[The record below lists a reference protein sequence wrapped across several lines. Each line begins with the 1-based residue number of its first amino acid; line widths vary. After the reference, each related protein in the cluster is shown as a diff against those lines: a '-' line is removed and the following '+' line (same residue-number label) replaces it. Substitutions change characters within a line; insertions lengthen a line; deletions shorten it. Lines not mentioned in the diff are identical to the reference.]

1 MRSLKSTWL
10 LAVALAAVAAL
21 PVTAAAQGWLGV
33 TTQSTDEDLRRGL
46 DLTRDGLLVNRVFE
60 GSPAERAGLRKGDV
74 ILRYDGRSVADP
86 GELRSYVRDSRVGET
101 VPVEIWR
108 NGSRRT
114 LDVEV
119 GEVPASEPD
128 SFETPVPP
136 APRAPRAPA
145 PPAAPRAPRTPEP
158 DRSDEPNRDTIRRM
172 IIDGRELSEDEIRER
187 LEQRGLKE
195 LKDLKGLEG
204 LADMMWMHGD
214 GPGSFMMVG
223 RGRLGVRVEKLTSDL
238 AQALGV
244 DGDRGVLVLQVMEDT
259 PAQKAGIRA
268 GDVILRVGNRDVSDS
283 EELTRELRQR
293 EGRTDIVVLR
303 KGSRRTIEV
312 DLPERSAAMR
322 WRDGSGTRPF
332 SMRFPEPGRT
342 PRVYRWQG
350 QDGGSTDAL
359 REELRQL
366 RRELEELRREMNR
379 K

>member
-10 LAVALAAVAAL
+10 LVAALAAVAAL

-33 TTQSTDEDLRRGL
+33 TTQPTDEDLRRGL

-74 ILRYDGRSVADP
+74 ILRYDGRSVTDP
-86 GELRSYVRDSRVGET
+86 GDLRSVVRESRPGDT

-108 NGSRRT
+108 NGARRT

-119 GEVPASEPD
+119 GEVPASEQD
-128 SFETPVPP
+128 SSDVPVPP
-136 APRAPRAPA
+136 SPRAPRA
-145 PPAAPRAPRTPEP
+145 PAAPRAPRTPEP
-158 DRSDEPNRDTIRRM
+158 ERSERRSRDADRETTRRM
-172 IIDGRELSEDEIRER
+172 ILDGRELSEDEIKER
-187 LEQRGLKE
+187 LEKGELKGLKE
-195 LKDLKGLEG
+195 LEG
-204 LADMMWMHGD
+204 FGDFNWLHGD
-214 GPGSFMMVG
+214 GSGAFVFSG

-244 DGDRGVLVLQVMEDT
+244 SGDRGVLVLQVMEDT
-259 PAQKAGIRA
+259 PAQKAGLRA
-268 GDVILRVGNRDVSDS
+268 GDVILKVGERDVGDTDQ
-283 EELTRELRQR
+283 LTRELRQR
-293 EGRTDIVVLR
+293 EGRTDIVVQR

-312 DLPERSAAMR
+312 DLPSRSRSMLAP
-322 WRDGSGTRPF
+322 DGSRRGLD
-332 SMRFPEPGRT
+332 MRIPEPGRA

-350 QDGGSTDAL
+350 QDDGTIDAL

-366 RRELEELRREMNR
+366 RRELEELRRELNR